1 MRCTIHTGT
10 AEVCALVLHF
20 AQDSAT
26 QLAKGLRRDHG
37 VHTPRLA
44 AFSGRRPNTA
54 APDQD
59 SGNRICARISKM
71 RSKSL
76 RLRVNTTSCAPRTV
90 AVTVCEL
97 GKLGFQQKQQRRL
110 LKNPPPS
117 RSSITSLAD
126 ACLLFSSTAPCC
138 HTRSFAR
145 KSSARS
151 SSCRQRRGS
160 LRSNRQA

>member
-1 MRCTIHTGT
+1 MGGVITPGGSKAAARRQQGGSKAAAKAAARRQQDTLFKRWKVYIR
-10 AEVCALVLHF
+10 ACAPNQASPLLPPAH
-20 AQDSAT
+20 AASAPKT
-26 QLAKGLRRDHG
+26 
-37 VHTPRLA
+37 
-44 AFSGRRPNTA
+44 
-54 APDQD
+54 
-59 SGNRICARISKM
+59 
-71 RSKSL
+71 L

-110 LKNPPPS
+110 LKNLPPS

-126 ACLLFSSTAPCC
+126 ACHLFSSTAPCC